1 MDFHGLPLLVA
12 LDDFA
17 ARLASA
23 NAVVC
28 AVSKAKKQLLV

>member
-1 MDFHGLPLLVA
+1 MDFHGISLLVA

-17 ARLASA
+17 ARLAPA
-23 NAVVC
+23 NGLVC

>member
-1 MDFHGLPLLVA
+1 MDFDRLPLLVK

-17 ARLASA
+17 MRVAPA
-23 NAVVC
+23 NAVAC